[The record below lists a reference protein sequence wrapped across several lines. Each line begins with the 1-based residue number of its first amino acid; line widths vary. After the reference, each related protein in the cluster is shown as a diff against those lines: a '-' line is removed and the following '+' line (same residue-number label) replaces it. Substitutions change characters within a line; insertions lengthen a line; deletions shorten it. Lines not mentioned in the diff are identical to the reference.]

1 MTLHRKPIAVDGA
14 WLLTDHDGK
23 TAQEWIF
30 AAIAALTPL
39 GYRATPLVSPDSAGV
54 IDRVEIGNNDPTGAK
69 QASVGQWIVLD
80 DGVLKVL
87 TAEQC
92 DAMYEEVP

>member
-1 MTLHRKPIAVDGA
+1 MTLHRKPIEVDGA
-14 WLLTDHDGK
+14 WLLTEHDDK
-23 TAQEWIF
+23 TVQEWIF

-39 GYRATPLVSPDSAGV
+39 GYRATPLAGESGV
-54 IDRVEIGNNDPTGAK
+54 IDRVEIGNGNPLGAK

-87 TAEQC
+87 TTEQC
-92 DAMYEEVP
+92 DAMYEEVD

>member
-1 MTLHRKPIAVDGA
+1 MTLHRKPIEVDGA
-14 WLLTDHDGK
+14 WLLTEHDGK

-30 AAIAALTPL
+30 AAISALTPL
-39 GYRATPLVSPDSAGV
+39 GYRATPLAGESGV
-54 IDRVEIGNNDPTGAK
+54 IDRVEIGNSDPTGAK

-87 TAEQC
+87 TTEEC
-92 DAMYEEVP
+92 DAMYEEVE

>member
-1 MTLHRKPIAVDGA
+1 MTLHRKPIEVDGA
-14 WLLTDHDGK
+14 WLLTEHDGK

-39 GYRATPLVSPDSAGV
+39 GYRATPLAGESGV
-54 IDRVEIGNNDPTGAK
+54 IDRVEIGNGNPLGAK

-87 TAEQC
+87 TTEEC
-92 DAMYEEVP
+92 EAMYEEVP

>member
-23 TAQEWIF
+23 TVQEWIF

-39 GYRATPLVSPDSAGV
+39 GYRATPLAGESGV
-54 IDRVEIGNNDPTGAK
+54 IDRVEIGNGNPLGAK

-87 TAEQC
+87 TADEC
-92 DAMYEEVP
+92 DAMYEEV

>member
-1 MTLHRKPIAVDGA
+1 MTLHRKPIEVDGA
-14 WLLTDHDGK
+14 WLLTEHDGK

-30 AAIAALTPL
+30 AAISALTPL
-39 GYRATPLVSPDSAGV
+39 GYRATPLAGESGV
-54 IDRVEIGNNDPTGAK
+54 IDRVEIGNGNPLGAK

-87 TAEQC
+87 TTEEC
-92 DAMYEEVP
+92 DAMYEEVD

>member
-1 MTLHRKPIAVDGA
+1 MALHRKPIAVDGA

-39 GYRATPLVSPDSAGV
+39 GYRATPLAGESGV
-54 IDRVEIGNNDPTGAK
+54 IDRVEIGNGNPLGAK
-69 QASVGQWIVLD
+69 QANVGQWIVLD

-87 TAEQC
+87 TTEEC
-92 DAMYEEVP
+92 DAMYEEVD

>member
-1 MTLHRKPIAVDGA
+1 MTLHRKPIEVDGA
-14 WLLTDHDGK
+14 WLLTEHDGK

-39 GYRATPLVSPDSAGV
+39 GYRATPLAGESGV
-54 IDRVEIGNNDPTGAK
+54 IDRVEIGNGNPLGAK

-80 DGVLKVL
+80 DSVLKVL
-87 TAEQC
+87 TTEEC
-92 DAMYEEVP
+92 EAMYEEVD

>member
-1 MTLHRKPIAVDGA
+1 MALHRKPIAVDGA

-39 GYRATPLVSPDSAGV
+39 GYRVTPLVSPDSGGA
-54 IDRVEIGNNDPTGAK
+54 IDRVEIGNNNPTGAK
-69 QASVGQWIVLD
+69 QANVGQWIVLD
-80 DGVLKVL
+80 DGALKVL
-87 TAEQC
+87 TTEQC
-92 DAMYEEVP
+92 DAMYEEVE

>member
-1 MTLHRKPIAVDGA
+1 MTLHRKPIEVDGA
-14 WLLTDHDGK
+14 WLLTEHDDK

-30 AAIAALTPL
+30 AAISALTPL
-39 GYRATPLVSPDSAGV
+39 GYRATPLAGESGV
-54 IDRVEIGNNDPTGAK
+54 IDRVEIGNGNPLGAK

-87 TAEQC
+87 TTEEC
-92 DAMYEEVP
+92 DAMYEEVD

>member
-1 MTLHRKPIAVDGA
+1 MTLHRKPIEVDGA
-14 WLLTDHDGK
+14 WLLTEHDGK

-39 GYRATPLVSPDSAGV
+39 GYRATPLAGESGV
-54 IDRVEIGNNDPTGAK
+54 IDRVEIGNGNPLGAK
-69 QASVGQWIVLD
+69 QASVGQWIVLN

-87 TAEQC
+87 TADEC
-92 DAMYEEVP
+92 DAMYEEV

>member
-1 MTLHRKPIAVDGA
+1 MTLHRKPIAVGGA

-23 TAQEWIF
+23 TVQEWIF

-39 GYRATPLVSPDSAGV
+39 GYRATPLAGESGV
-54 IDRVEIGNNDPTGAK
+54 IDRVEIGNGNPLGAK

-87 TAEQC
+87 TVEEC
-92 DAMYEEVP
+92 EAMYEEVS

>member
-1 MTLHRKPIAVDGA
+1 MTLHRKPIEVDGA
-14 WLLTDHDGK
+14 WLLTEHDDK
-23 TAQEWIF
+23 TVQEWIF

-39 GYRATPLVSPDSAGV
+39 GYRATPLAGESGV
-54 IDRVEIGNNDPTGAK
+54 IDRVEIGNGNPLGAK

-87 TAEQC
+87 TAEEC
-92 DAMYEEVP
+92 DAMYEEVD

>member
-1 MTLHRKPIAVDGA
+1 MTLHRKPIEVDGA
-14 WLLTDHDGK
+14 WLLTEHDGK

-39 GYRATPLVSPDSAGV
+39 GYRATPLAGESGV
-54 IDRVEIGNNDPTGAK
+54 IDRVEIGNSNPLGAK

-87 TAEQC
+87 TTEQC
-92 DAMYEEVP
+92 DAMYEEV

>member
-1 MTLHRKPIAVDGA
+1 MALHRKPIAVDGA
-14 WLLTDHDGK
+14 WLLTEHDDK
-23 TAQEWIF
+23 TVQEWIF

-39 GYRATPLVSPDSAGV
+39 GYRATPLAGESGV
-54 IDRVEIGNNDPTGAK
+54 IDRVEIGNGNPLGAK

-87 TAEQC
+87 TVEQC
-92 DAMYEEVP
+92 VAMYEEVP

>member
-1 MTLHRKPIAVDGA
+1 MTLHRKPIEVDGA
-14 WLLTDHDGK
+14 WLLTEHDDK

-39 GYRATPLVSPDSAGV
+39 GYRATPLAGESGV
-54 IDRVEIGNNDPTGAK
+54 IDRVEIGNSDPTGAK

-87 TAEQC
+87 TTEEC
-92 DAMYEEVP
+92 DAMYEEVE

>member
-1 MTLHRKPIAVDGA
+1 MTLHRKPIEVDGA
-14 WLLTDHDGK
+14 WLLTEHDDK

-30 AAIAALTPL
+30 AAISALTPL
-39 GYRATPLVSPDSAGV
+39 GYRATPLAGESGV
-54 IDRVEIGNNDPTGAK
+54 IDRVEIGNSDPTGAK

-87 TAEQC
+87 STEQC
-92 DAMYEEVP
+92 DAMYEEVD

>member
-1 MTLHRKPIAVDGA
+1 MTLHRKPIEVDGA
-14 WLLTDHDGK
+14 WLLTEHDGK

-39 GYRATPLVSPDSAGV
+39 GYRATPLAGESGV
-54 IDRVEIGNNDPTGAK
+54 IDRVEIGNGNPLGAK

-87 TAEQC
+87 TTEQC
-92 DAMYEEVP
+92 DAMYEEVD

>member
-1 MTLHRKPIAVDGA
+1 MTLHRKPIEVDGA
-14 WLLTDHDGK
+14 WLLTEHDGK

-39 GYRATPLVSPDSAGV
+39 GYRATPLAGESGV
-54 IDRVEIGNNDPTGAK
+54 IDRVEIGNGNPLGAK
-69 QASVGQWIVLD
+69 QANVGQWVVLD

-87 TAEQC
+87 TTEQC
-92 DAMYEEVP
+92 DAMYEEVD

>member
-1 MTLHRKPIAVDGA
+1 MTLHRKPIEVDGA
-14 WLLTDHDGK
+14 WLLTEHDDK

-30 AAIAALTPL
+30 AAISALTPL
-39 GYRATPLVSPDSAGV
+39 GYRATPLAGESGV
-54 IDRVEIGNNDPTGAK
+54 IDRVEIGNGNPLGAK

-87 TAEQC
+87 STEQC
-92 DAMYEEVP
+92 DAMYEEVD

>member
-1 MTLHRKPIAVDGA
+1 MTLHRKPIEVDGA
-14 WLLTDHDGK
+14 WLLTEHDDK

-30 AAIAALTPL
+30 AAISALTPL
-39 GYRATPLVSPDSAGV
+39 GYRATPLAGESGV
-54 IDRVEIGNNDPTGAK
+54 IDRVEIGNGNPLGAK

-87 TAEQC
+87 TAEEC
-92 DAMYEEVP
+92 DAMYEEVD

>member
-1 MTLHRKPIAVDGA
+1 MTLHRKPIEVDGA
-14 WLLTDHDGK
+14 WLLTEHDGK

-39 GYRATPLVSPDSAGV
+39 GYRATPLAGESGV
-54 IDRVEIGNNDPTGAK
+54 IDRVEIGNGNPLGAK

-87 TAEQC
+87 TTEEC
-92 DAMYEEVP
+92 DAMYEEV

>member
-1 MTLHRKPIAVDGA
+1 MTLHRKPIEVDGA
-14 WLLTDHDGK
+14 WLLTEHDDK

-30 AAIAALTPL
+30 AAISALTPL
-39 GYRATPLVSPDSAGV
+39 GYRATPLAGESGV
-54 IDRVEIGNNDPTGAK
+54 IDRVEIGNGNPLGAK

-87 TAEQC
+87 TADEC
-92 DAMYEEVP
+92 DAMYEEV

>member
-14 WLLTDHDGK
+14 WLLTEHDDK
-23 TAQEWIF
+23 TVQEWIF

-39 GYRATPLVSPDSAGV
+39 GYRATPLAGESGV
-54 IDRVEIGNNDPTGAK
+54 IDRVEIGNGNPLGAK

-87 TAEQC
+87 TTEQC
-92 DAMYEEVP
+92 DAMYEEVD

>member
-1 MTLHRKPIAVDGA
+1 MTLHRKPIEVDGA
-14 WLLTDHDGK
+14 WLLTEHDDK
-23 TAQEWIF
+23 TVQEWIF

-39 GYRATPLVSPDSAGV
+39 GYRATPLAGESGV
-54 IDRVEIGNNDPTGAK
+54 IDRVEIGNGNPLGAK

-87 TAEQC
+87 TTEEC
-92 DAMYEEVP
+92 DAMYEEV

>member
-1 MTLHRKPIAVDGA
+1 MTLHRKPIEVDGA
-14 WLLTDHDGK
+14 WLLTEHDDK

-30 AAIAALTPL
+30 AAISALTPL
-39 GYRATPLVSPDSAGV
+39 GYRATPLAGESGV
-54 IDRVEIGNNDPTGAK
+54 IDRVEIGNSNPLGAK

-87 TAEQC
+87 TTEEC
-92 DAMYEEVP
+92 DAMYEEVD

>member
-1 MTLHRKPIAVDGA
+1 MALHRKPIAVDGA

-39 GYRATPLVSPDSAGV
+39 GYRATPLAGESGV
-54 IDRVEIGNNDPTGAK
+54 IDRVEIGNGNPLGAK
-69 QASVGQWIVLD
+69 QANVGQWIVLD
-80 DGVLKVL
+80 DGALKVL
-87 TAEQC
+87 TTEEC
-92 DAMYEEVP
+92 DAMYEEVD

>member
-1 MTLHRKPIAVDGA
+1 MTLHRKPIEVDGA
-14 WLLTDHDGK
+14 WLLTEHDGK

-39 GYRATPLVSPDSAGV
+39 GYRATPLAGESGV
-54 IDRVEIGNNDPTGAK
+54 IDRVEIGNGNPLGAK

-87 TAEQC
+87 TTEEC
-92 DAMYEEVP
+92 DAMYEEVE

>member
-1 MTLHRKPIAVDGA
+1 MTLHRKPIAVGGA

-23 TAQEWIF
+23 TVQEWIF

-39 GYRATPLVSPDSAGV
+39 GYRATPLAGESGV
-54 IDRVEIGNNDPTGAK
+54 IDRVEIGNGNPLGAK

-87 TAEQC
+87 TTEQC
-92 DAMYEEVP
+92 DAMYEEVD

>member
-1 MTLHRKPIAVDGA
+1 MTLHRKPIEVDGA

-30 AAIAALTPL
+30 AAISALTPL
-39 GYRATPLVSPDSAGV
+39 GYRATPLAGESGV
-54 IDRVEIGNNDPTGAK
+54 IDRVEIGNGNPLGAK

-87 TAEQC
+87 TTEEC
-92 DAMYEEVP
+92 DAMYEEVE

>member
-1 MTLHRKPIAVDGA
+1 MTLHRKPIEVDGA

-30 AAIAALTPL
+30 AAISALTPL
-39 GYRATPLVSPDSAGV
+39 GYRATPLAGESGV
-54 IDRVEIGNNDPTGAK
+54 IDRVEIGNSDPTGAK

-87 TAEQC
+87 TTEEC
-92 DAMYEEVP
+92 DAMYEEVE

>member
-39 GYRATPLVSPDSAGV
+39 GYRATPLISTGSGP
-54 IDRVEIGNNDPTGAK
+54 IDRVEIGDNTPTGAT

-87 TAEQC
+87 TAEEC
-92 DAMYEEVP
+92 DAMYEEVD

>member
-1 MTLHRKPIAVDGA
+1 MTLHRKPIEVDGA
-14 WLLTDHDGK
+14 WLLTEHDDK
-23 TAQEWIF
+23 TVQEWIF

-39 GYRATPLVSPDSAGV
+39 GYRATPLVGESGV
-54 IDRVEIGNNDPTGAK
+54 IDRVEIGNGNPLGAK

-87 TAEQC
+87 TTEQC
-92 DAMYEEVP
+92 DAMYEEVD

>member
-1 MTLHRKPIAVDGA
+1 MTLHRKPIEVDGA
-14 WLLTDHDGK
+14 WLLTEHDDK

-30 AAIAALTPL
+30 AAISALTPL
-39 GYRATPLVSPDSAGV
+39 GYRATPLAGESGV
-54 IDRVEIGNNDPTGAK
+54 IDRVEIGNSDPTGAK

-87 TAEQC
+87 TTEEC
-92 DAMYEEVP
+92 DAMYEEVD